1 MGTGETP
8 CAAYSF
14 DRFTLDLARGALLG
28 PDGAELPLRPKSFAL
43 LRLLLESAGRL
54 LDRDTIMRAIW
65 PDVVVTDESITQ
77 CVRDVRKALDDGTGR
92 LLRTVPRRGYLLA
105 AEVAPAEPAPAA
117 GRAARRLAAI
127 LAADVAGYS
136 RLMGR
141 DERGTLERLK
151 AHRREV
157 VEPLVAEYRGRVVNW
172 AGDGA
177 LCEFPS
183 VVEAVA
189 CAVAIQEGV
198 AGREPDRPAA
208 ERLRF
213 RIGVNVGDVIA
224 EGGDIYGDGVNV
236 AARLQALAEP
246 GGVCVSG
253 KVREEVRGKL
263 DLGFEDLGERPLKNI
278 ARPVRAWRVA
288 GAAAEPAHGEATA
301 PPSRQATVALPAA
314 GHNLPQPNPAFVG
327 RAAELEALR
336 RALAATG
343 RGAIT
348 QPRQAISGL

>member
-43 LRLLLESAGRL
+43 LRLLLERAGRL
-54 LDRDTIMRAIW
+54 LGRDAIMRAIW

-105 AEVAPAEPAPAA
+105 TAVAPAA

-141 DERGTLERLK
+141 DEPGTLERLR
-151 AHRREV
+151 AHRREE
-157 VEPLVAEYRGRVVNW
+157 VEPLVAGHRGRVVNW

-198 AGREPDRPAA
+198 AEREPDRPAA

-224 EGGDIYGDGVNV
+224 EGGGIYGDGVNV

-253 KVREEVRGKL
+253 QVRDEVRGKL
-263 DLGFEDLGERPLKNI
+263 DLGFEDLGERALKNI

-288 GAAAEPAHGEATA
+288 GGAAAAPDGEAT
-301 PPSRQATVALPAA
+301 PPSRPSAVVLPDA
-314 GHNLPQPNPAFVG
+314 GHNLPQPNPTFVG
-327 RAAELEALR
+327 RTAELEML
-336 RALAATG
+336 
-343 RGAIT
+343 
-348 QPRQAISGL
+348 